1 MHGAQ
6 LVVLAAGMGSRY
18 GGLKQIE
25 GLGPTGATLL
35 EYSVYDALHAG
46 FNEIIFI
53 IRKAIEEDF
62 KQHVLSRFK
71 GQIPIKLVYQ
81 EVEDIPIA
89 CDAVKNRVK
98 PWGTAHALWCA
109 RNVVT
114 QPFAVINADDFYGRE
129 AFDVLGQNLATL
141 DPVTPICM
149 VGYTLSRTLSESG
162 SVSRGVCTVKN
173 GLLTNIEE
181 HTSIMRD
188 TTGIVAKNGAG
199 EMVTLQDDTVVSMNC
214 WGFSPLFM
222 QSVTG
227 VVTAFFAAL
236 ADGKEVGME
245 CYLPTVVRHCLEMG
259 QQCRVLTSDAQWCGV
274 TYPSDKIF
282 VQQRLASLTEQGI
295 YPPLLV

>member
-35 EYSVYDALHAG
+35 EYSVFDALHAG

-81 EVEDIPIA
+81 EVEDIPNA

-114 QPFAVINADDFYGRE
+114 KPFAVINADDFYGRE
-129 AFDVLGQNLATL
+129 AFFALGESITALNAVA
-141 DPVTPICM
+141 PMCM

-181 HTSIMRD
+181 HTSIVRD
-188 TTGIVAKNGAG
+188 TTGIVAKNGTG

-214 WGFSPLFM
+214 WGFAPVFM
-222 QSVTG
+222 QSVAA
-227 VVTAFFAAL
+227 VVTDFFDAL
-236 ADGKEVGME
+236 AIGKEVGSE
-245 CYLPTVVRHCLEMG
+245 CYLPAVVRACLEAG
-259 QQCRVLTSDAQWCGV
+259 QQCRVLTSEAQWCGV
-274 TYPSDKIF
+274 TYPADKSF
-282 VQQRLASLTEQGI
+282 VQKQLLQLTKQGV
-295 YPPLLV
+295 YPSVLI

>member
-81 EVEDIPIA
+81 EVEDVPSA

-114 QPFAVINADDFYGRE
+114 KPFAVINADDFYGRE
-129 AFDVLGQNLATL
+129 AFFALGESITALNTVA
-141 DPVTPICM
+141 PMCM

-181 HTSIMRD
+181 HTSIVRD

-214 WGFSPLFM
+214 WGFAPVFM
-222 QSVTG
+222 QSVAA
-227 VVTAFFAAL
+227 VVTDFFDAL
-236 ADGKEVGME
+236 AIGKEVGSE
-245 CYLPTVVRHCLEMG
+245 CYLPAVVRTCLEAG
-259 QQCRVLTSDAQWCGV
+259 QQCRVLTSEAQWCGV
-274 TYPSDKIF
+274 TYPADKSF
-282 VQQRLASLTEQGI
+282 VQKQLLQLTKQGV
-295 YPPLLV
+295 YPSVLV

>member
-81 EVEDIPIA
+81 EVEDIPNA

-199 EMVTLQDDTVVSMNC
+199 EMVTLQDDTVVSMN
-214 WGFSPLFM
+214 
-222 QSVTG
+222 
-227 VVTAFFAAL
+227 
-236 ADGKEVGME
+236 
-245 CYLPTVVRHCLEMG
+245 LPTVVRHCLEMR
-259 QQCRVLTSDAQWCGV
+259 QQCHVLTSDAQWCGV